1 MTVWTVTASALDH
14 ASIVL
19 ASEGAWM
26 SAIPDAGDAA
36 APAAWLDAVRR
47 RCEAEVHRFVTDR
60 VREHFTGRPAETPA
74 IAVLPEFVTGGKFLR
89 PLFAYAGWC
98 CGAPEDGAAVRA
110 AASLELLHCFALVQ
124 DDVMDGSAHRRGRPA
139 VHVRFSRWHEES
151 GLGGSAARFGE
162 SAAILAGDLFLVWA
176 EQMLRD
182 SGLGADV
189 LARGWP
195 VHDTLRS
202 ELAVGQLGD
211 LLNDARTLPSW
222 ADVLD
227 VVRRKSGNYT
237 VRRPLEFGAALAG
250 CDDDVIG
257 VLGTYGELLGEA
269 FQFRDDLLG
278 VFGDP
283 EVTGKPAGD
292 DLRER
297 KASSVVVLAAELAGD
312 RQRADLDALL
322 ALDVVDDAA
331 VARWRTLITATGA
344 RDQLEKLIDDRVR
357 RALETIDL
365 AGLPERPATALTA
378 LAARCTERV
387 R

>member
-1 MTVWTVTASALDH
+1 
-14 ASIVL
+14 
-19 ASEGAWM
+19 
-26 SAIPDAGDAA
+26 
-36 APAAWLDAVRR
+36 
-47 RCEAEVHRFVTDR
+47 
-60 VREHFTGRPAETPA
+60 
-74 IAVLPEFVTGGKFLR
+74 
-89 PLFAYAGWC
+89 
-98 CGAPEDGAAVRA
+98 
-110 AASLELLHCFALVQ
+110 
-124 DDVMDGSAHRRGRPA
+124 
-139 VHVRFSRWHEES
+139 
-151 GLGGSAARFGE
+151 
-162 SAAILAGDLFLVWA
+162 
-176 EQMLRD
+176 
-182 SGLGADV
+182 
-189 LARGWP
+189 
-195 VHDTLRS
+195 
-202 ELAVGQLGD
+202 
-211 LLNDARTLPSW
+211 
-222 ADVLD
+222 
-227 VVRRKSGNYT
+227 
-237 VRRPLEFGAALAG
+237 
-250 CDDDVIG
+250 

-322 ALDVVDDAA
+322 ALDVVDDSA